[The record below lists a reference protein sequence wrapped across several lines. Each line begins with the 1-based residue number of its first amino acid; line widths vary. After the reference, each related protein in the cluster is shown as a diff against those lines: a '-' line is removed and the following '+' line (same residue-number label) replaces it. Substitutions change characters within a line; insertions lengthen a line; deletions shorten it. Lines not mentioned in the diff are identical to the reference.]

1 MTFPNFRTLM
11 LDEHEACN
19 RLFSALRLNGI
30 GFLTKRVRAQVE
42 LTVDCTQ
49 AHRVCRV
56 LDRHVDF
63 GAASAAECLDIV
75 LENKP

>member
-1 MTFPNFRTLM
+1 MNFPNSRVLM
-11 LDEHEACN
+11 LDPHEANN
-19 RLFSALRLNGI
+19 RLFSALRLNGV
-30 GFLTKRVRAQVE
+30 GFLTRWVGAQVE

-49 AHRVCRV
+49 ATRVCRV

-63 GAASAAECLDIV
+63 GATTAAECLDIV